1 MRNNFSLLITISLI
15 ALNSFAAQN
24 EWNLK
29 QKGLVWGSLYGD
41 AFGGPYE
48 FQNIKNH
55 YLIKRD
61 KPLNKAQ
68 WRELADSVKL
78 VDYKIKKSP
87 YGPWT
92 DMAPKGSITD
102 DSRHKIIFWKSLNN
116 KAPNSKSIAKSY
128 MTHFKINSQYKD
140 WLSQYY
146 RAACFEFD
154 NDHKDALPLQRL
166 WAGMPTQAGQMI
178 YPLNALFYVGNPKK
192 AYLETYKLNKFDNGE
207 AQDFTSA
214 VVAGLAFA
222 LSEKSDWSKTSK
234 VIESTDPL
242 GYSKIPFVH
251 RKLSL
256 SIKLA
261 DKLVKLANNNP
272 KKLFSMLEENLDAK
286 TWWEA
291 DVAFTVSYA
300 FLQMTKDEP
309 LAALA
314 LAREFGHDVDSYA
327 QLIGAYLGAIHT
339 QRIFNSKEISIIKD
353 NIQKNYGDVFLEF
366 E

>member
-1 MRNNFSLLITISLI
+1 MRNNFLLLIIINLI
-15 ALNSFAAQN
+15 ALSTFAAHNQ
-24 EWNLK
+24 WSLK

-48 FQNIKNH
+48 FQAVDNH
-55 YLIKRD
+55 YLIKKD
-61 KPLNKAQ
+61 KKLTAAQ
-68 WRELADSVKL
+68 WKELADSVKL

-92 DMAPKGSITD
+92 DMAPKGTITD

-128 MTHFKINSQYKD
+128 MQHFKMNSQYKE

-146 RAACFEFD
+146 RAACFEFN
-154 NDHKDALPLQRL
+154 NDHKDALPVQRL

-178 YPLNALFYVGNPKK
+178 YPLNALFYVGNPNK
-192 AYLETYKLNKFDNGE
+192 AYRQTYKINKFDNGE

-214 VVAGLAFA
+214 LVAGLAYA
-222 LSEKSDWSKTSK
+222 LGQKSDWPKTAK
-234 VIESTDPL
+234 VIENTDPL
-242 GYSKIPFVH
+242 EYSKIPFVQ
-251 RKLSL
+251 RKLSV

-261 DKLVKLANNNP
+261 NKLVRLAQGNP
-272 KKLFSMLEENLDAK
+272 KKLFSMLEENLNAK

-291 DVAFTVSYA
+291 DVAFTISYA
-300 FLQMTKDEP
+300 FLQMTKHEP

-314 LAREFGHDVDSYA
+314 LTREFGHDVDSYA

-339 QRIFNSKEISIIKD
+339 EKIFNSKEISIIKD